1 MKANVLQAGYV
12 PQTTGLNVT
21 GRVSN
26 GIATLR
32 AKADT
37 TVKNLF
43 RALDCPIETEADRH
57 YMKCLFACFLSLM
70 FPPMIIVAAY
80 QLFNAKEKEG
90 GQK

>member
-1 MKANVLQAGYV
+1 MKANVLQAGYA
-12 PQTTGLNVT
+12 PQTTGINIA

-32 AKADT
+32 AKADA

-57 YMKCLFACFLSLM
+57 YVKCLTACCVSLM
-70 FPPMIIVAAY
+70 FPPFLIVAAY
-80 QLFNAKEKEG
+80 QMFNAKEKG
-90 GQK
+90 GGKR

>member
-1 MKANVLQAGYV
+1 MKANVLQTGYAA
-12 PQTTGLNVT
+12 PTTGINIA

-32 AKADT
+32 TKADT

-70 FPPMIIVAAY
+70 FPPFLIVAAY
-80 QLFNAKEKEG
+80 QLFKAKEKEG
-90 GQK
+90 GKR